1 MFTVITTTLCHIE
14 LSSTD
19 NTMKLQAAQY
29 LMIKYAA
36 KPIPDYWLYTVLVAG
51 MWKRQ
56 FLNRL
61 YFCFH
66 HLMTEFLL
74 KIF

>member
-19 NTMKLQAAQY
+19 NIMKLQAAQY

-36 KPIPDYWLYTVLVAG
+36 KSIPDYWLYTVLVAG
-51 MWKRQ
+51 M
-56 FLNRL
+56 
-61 YFCFH
+61 
-66 HLMTEFLL
+66 
-74 KIF
+74 